1 MGWVGLN
8 RERGLARLRSTS
20 GCPDG
25 SVSTIEGSGDT
36 PARTRIVLADDHT
49 IVRSALRALL
59 EADGEF
65 EIVAEAGDVDEAVRK
80 VLAYKPSVI
89 VLDLSMPGGS
99 SLTAIPRMLEA
110 SPGTAIVVL
119 TMENEPRFAREA
131 FRAGALGFVLKE
143 AADTE
148 LIAAVRAAV
157 GGLRYLN
164 PQLGGLLAM
173 APDAPAGP
181 PDGLSKREVDVLRL
195 VALGHTNAEV
205 SEQLYLSVRTV
216 ESHRAHIQQKIGR
229 TTRAELVAYA
239 REQGL
244 LDADPQL

>member
-1 MGWVGLN
+1 M
-8 RERGLARLRSTS
+8 
-20 GCPDG
+20 
-25 SVSTIEGSGDT
+25 
-36 PARTRIVLADDHT
+36 
-49 IVRSALRALL
+49 RSALRALL

-99 SLTAIPRMLEA
+99 SLAAIPRMLEA

-119 TMENEPRFAREA
+119 TMEDEPRFAREA

-148 LIAAVRAAV
+148 LVAAVRAAV
-157 GGLRYLN
+157 SGLRYLN

-173 APDAPAGP
+173 APDVPPGP
-181 PDGLSKREVDVLRL
+181 PDGLSEREVDVLRL
-195 VALGHTNAEV
+195 VALGYTNAEV

-244 LDADPQL
+244 LEADPQL